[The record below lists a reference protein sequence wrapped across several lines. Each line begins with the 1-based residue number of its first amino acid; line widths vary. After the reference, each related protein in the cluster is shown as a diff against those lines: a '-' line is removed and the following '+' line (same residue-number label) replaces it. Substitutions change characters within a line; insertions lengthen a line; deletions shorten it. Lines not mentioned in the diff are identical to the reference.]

1 MLIGPALNWS
11 KAKKYI
17 FSCFTSIFYN
27 FGLLCTLAAYIC
39 LSLEMKEMNEESFST
54 GKMVEMTRK
63 ISKMKDI

>member
-1 MLIGPALNWS
+1 MSN
-11 KAKKYI
+11 
-17 FSCFTSIFYN
+17 FYN
-27 FGLLCTLAAYIC
+27 FGLLCTLAYIC